1 MHIGR
6 RQVTTT
12 RDAPSGRLSFPRLFA
27 FSAGSIPG
35 YLLVG
40 IMGVYLPK
48 FYASHLGI
56 SLLALGGAIA
66 VIRLGDLGVDFL
78 LGMLMDKTRTAMG
91 RYRPWFLLGLPV
103 VALSVYKV
111 FNPPADAGISYLFVW
126 YTLLY
131 VAYSLL
137 VLAHSAWAGTISGE
151 YDERSR
157 IFGWMMGL
165 GIAGSVT
172 INLLPLFTHGA
183 INPAKSASM
192 PTIGWIIIA
201 SAVAFIPLALLMTP
215 ERTPPVA
222 KKERTTLKDYA
233 AVITTPSM
241 LRLVLADLFLT
252 LGPGTTAPMYIFF
265 FHEAKKFSLA
275 EVPLLLIF
283 YTGAGIFGAPLWGR
297 LAQRIGKHRAVQ
309 IACVAYAITQ
319 TILMALPAGL
329 FGATAVGMAAVGFTA
344 SAFVLLVRAM
354 VADVADQ
361 LRLETGQERSGVLFA
376 LVTLTQKFGSSITI
390 SIVYP
395 ILAYVG
401 FNPKDGAI
409 NTPHAIWG
417 LEMCY
422 LFAPI
427 AFVLFGA
434 AMFFGYSLTRERQT
448 EIRNQ
453 LDALAAKD
461 ILAAEESMV
470 GPAETLSPAE

>member
-1 MHIGR
+1 
-6 RQVTTT
+6 
-12 RDAPSGRLSFPRLFA
+12 
-27 FSAGSIPG
+27 
-35 YLLVG
+35 
-40 IMGVYLPK
+40 
-48 FYASHLGI
+48 
-56 SLLALGGAIA
+56 
-66 VIRLGDLGVDFL
+66 
-78 LGMLMDKTRTAMG
+78 
-91 RYRPWFLLGLPV
+91 
-103 VALSVYKV
+103 
-111 FNPPADAGISYLFVW
+111 
-126 YTLLY
+126 
-131 VAYSLL
+131 
-137 VLAHSAWAGTISGE
+137 
-151 YDERSR
+151 
-157 IFGWMMGL
+157 
-165 GIAGSVT
+165 
-172 INLLPLFTHGA
+172 
-183 INPAKSASM
+183 
-192 PTIGWIIIA
+192 
-201 SAVAFIPLALLMTP
+201 MTP

-470 GPAETLSPAE
+470 GPAETLSPAV

>member
-1 MHIGR
+1 
-6 RQVTTT
+6 VTSASG
-12 RDAPSGRLSFPRLFA
+12 APAGRLSLPRLLAFA
-27 FSAGSIPG
+27 GGSIPA
-35 YLLVG
+35 YLLLG

-56 SLLALGGAIA
+56 SLLTLGATIA
-66 VIRLGDLGVDFL
+66 AIRLADLGVDLFL
-78 LGMLMDKTRTAMG
+78 GILMDKTKTPIG
-91 RYRPWFLLGLPV
+91 RYKPWFLLGLPV
-103 VALSVYKV
+103 LCVAVYKA
-111 FNPPADAGISYLFVW
+111 FNPPEDAGISYLVLW

-137 VLAHSAWAGTISGE
+137 VLGHSAWAGTITGE
-151 YDERSR
+151 YNERSR

-165 GIAGSVT
+165 GLAGSVSV
-172 INLLPLFTHGA
+172 NLLPKLTNGA
-183 INPAKSASM
+183 INPAMASSM
-192 PTIGWIIIA
+192 PTLGWIVIVSAIIF
-201 SAVAFIPLALLMTP
+201 VPLALAFAP
-215 ERTPPVA
+215 EKAPPVA
-222 KKERTTLKDYA
+222 HKERLGFKDYA
-233 AVITTPSM
+233 AVVTTPSM
-241 LRLVLADLFLT
+241 FRLILADLFLT

-283 YTGAGIFGAPLWGR
+283 YVGAGVVGAPLWGR
-297 LAQRIGKHRAVQ
+297 LATRIGKHKAVQ

-319 TILMALPAGL
+319 TTLMALPAGEFAL
-329 FGATAVGMAAVGFTA
+329 TAAGMAAVGFCG
-344 SAFVLLVRAM
+344 SAFILLVRAM

-376 LVTLTQKFGSSITI
+376 LVTLTQKFGTSITI

-395 ILAYVG
+395 ILGAVG

-427 AFVLFGA
+427 VLVLVGG
-434 AMFFGYSLTRERQT
+434 AMFFGYTLTKERQG
-448 EIRNQ
+448 EIRAQ
-453 LDALAAKD
+453 LEALAKKD
-461 ILAAEESMV
+461 VMAAEESLV
-470 GPAETLSPAE
+470 GPGEAIAPAR